1 MDDHN
6 LGYITKLKERKKP
19 KKTQLD
25 SLTLPDREN
34 KQWTTSEGWAYEF
47 QHISQINV
55 KHISSKYIYVSQ
67 VKLQQPKCNE
77 AIY

>member
-6 LGYITKLKERKKP
+6 LGYITKLKERKT

-34 KQWTTSEGWAYEF
+34 KQ
-47 QHISQINV
+47 
-55 KHISSKYIYVSQ
+55 
-67 VKLQQPKCNE
+67 
-77 AIY
+77 

>member
-34 KQWTTSEGWAYEF
+34 KQ
-47 QHISQINV
+47 
-55 KHISSKYIYVSQ
+55 
-67 VKLQQPKCNE
+67 
-77 AIY
+77 